1 MDIHQAN
8 AAARKLVAVD
18 ELEGLVMVRH
28 LGSGHLPE
36 KAEDLRASLQ
46 PAERQLTEDERV
58 DENEPVAQKRLQP
71 RVASAQMV
79 DPDRRI
85 DQDQRGALRV
95 RRARRR
101 GARRKAFSE
110 PPRAA
115 RRRALSR
122 AISASR
128 PALTIAVFSLKP
140 VRLRAL
146 SRRSSSRISVV
157 LICMSMA
164 Y

>member
-1 MDIHQAN
+1 MDIDPAD

-18 ELEGLVMVRH
+18 ELEGLVMIRRLRSRH
-28 LGSGHLPE
+28 LPK
-36 KAEDLRASLQ
+36 KAEDFRPSLQ
-46 PAERQLTEDERV
+46 PTERQLTQDERV
-58 DENEPVAQKRLQP
+58 DENQPVAQESLKP

-79 DPDRRI
+79 DPDRGI
-85 DQDQRGALRV
+85 DQDQRCSLRV
-95 RRARRR
+95 RRERRW
-101 GARRKAFSE
+101 GARRKPFSE

-115 RRRALSR
+115 SRRALSR

-146 SRRSSSRISVV
+146 SSRSSSRISVV
-157 LICMSMA
+157 LICISMLH
-164 Y
+164 